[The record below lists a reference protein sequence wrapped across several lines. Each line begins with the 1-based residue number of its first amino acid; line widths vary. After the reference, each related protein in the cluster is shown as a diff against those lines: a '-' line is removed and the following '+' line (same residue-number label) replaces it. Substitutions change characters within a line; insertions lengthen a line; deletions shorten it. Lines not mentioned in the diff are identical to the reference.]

1 MVNPLVDPARDR
13 AARLRSS
20 DAQHSKG
27 DGILDIKNRDVVA
40 EQLRLF

>member
-1 MVNPLVDPARDR
+1 MVDPAGDR

-20 DAQHSKG
+20 DAQHLSC
-27 DGILDIKNRDVVA
+27 DEMLDTKNRDVVA